1 MSTPTDEISVDIDA
15 ADAEAA
21 RIAAEKA
28 KKSANGA
35 DIPEIELETAPP
47 EPAKPPKAELSPT
60 EGIAKLQKQLDEE
73 RQARIAAENRAHEAS
88 QGEVAARTDVQKT
101 QLDLV
106 TSAIERV
113 TAANDTLENEYA
125 TAMAAQDFKA
135 AAKVQRQM
143 SDNSAKLAQLEAGKS
158 ALEKAPKPT
167 PRAATDPVEQFA
179 STLSPKSA
187 AWLRAH
193 PDCATDTRKNGRM
206 IRAHWDALDDG
217 IKADTDEYFK
227 FIENR
232 LNIGPIIA
240 QPPAENHGHS
250 DVEDPMASGAQPVN
264 GGRQAAPAA
273 PVSRS
278 SSGNGGGSRPN
289 TVTLTPSQREIAYA
303 SFPELDPKKAEIE
316 YARHVMALKKEGKL
330 S

>member
-28 KKSANGA
+28 KKAANGA
-35 DIPEIELETAPP
+35 DVPEIELETAAP

-60 EGIAKLQKQLDEE
+60 EGIAKLQKQLDDE
-73 RQARIAAENRAHEAS
+73 RSARIAAENRAHEAA

-167 PRAATDPVEQFA
+167 PRAPSDPVEKYA
-179 STLSPKSA
+179 SDLEGQWPNSA
-187 AWLRAH
+187 KWVRAH
-193 PDCATDTRKNGRM
+193 PEFVRDGLKNQQM
-206 IRAHWDALDDG
+206 IAAHQLAIARG
-217 IKADTDEYFK
+217 HKADSPEYFTS
-227 FIENR
+227 IEKTLDITPMVVR
-232 LNIGPIIA
+232 TD
-240 QPPAENHGHS
+240 PAVV
-250 DVEDPMASGAQPVN
+250 DDDPMADAARPAN

-289 TVTLTPSQREIAYA
+289 VVKLTPAEVEIAGNMGMTV
-303 SFPELDPKKAEIE
+303 EE
-316 YARHVMALKKEGKL
+316 YARNKVALKKEGKL

>member
-21 RIAAEKA
+21 RIATEKA
-28 KKSANGA
+28 KKSANGI
-35 DIPEIELETAPP
+35 DIPDIELETAPP
-47 EPAKPPKAELSPT
+47 EPARPTKTELSPT
-60 EGIAKLQKQLDEE
+60 EGIAKLQKQLDDE
-73 RQARIAAENRAHEAS
+73 RSLRVAAETRAHEAA
-88 QGEVAARTDVQKT
+88 QGEVAAKTDVQKT

-113 TAANDTLENEYA
+113 TAANDSLEGEYA
-125 TAMAAQDFKA
+125 DAMTAQDFKA

-167 PRAATDPVEQFA
+167 ARASADPVEKYAADLDGQWPNSARWVRAHPEFVRDNHKHQQMIAAHQLAMARGLKADTAEYFTSIEKTLDITPVVVRTDPVVA
-179 STLSPKSA
+179 DDDP
-187 AWLRAH
+187 
-193 PDCATDTRKNGRM
+193 ATV
-206 IRAHWDALDDG
+206 A
-217 IKADTDEYFK
+217 
-227 FIENR
+227 
-232 LNIGPIIA
+232 
-240 QPPAENHGHS
+240 
-250 DVEDPMASGAQPVN
+250 AQPVS

-289 TVTLTPSQREIAYA
+289 VVKLTPAEVEIAGNMGMTV
-303 SFPELDPKKAEIE
+303 EE
-316 YARHVMALKKEGKL
+316 YARNKVALKKEGKL

>member
-1 MSTPTDEISVDIDA
+1 MSTPTEEITVDIDA

-21 RIAAEKA
+21 RKAAEA
-28 KKSANGA
+28 SKKTANGA
-35 DIPEIELETAPP
+35 DIPEIELESVAP
-47 EPAKPPKAELSPT
+47 EPARPTKTELTPT
-60 EGIAKLQKQLDEE
+60 EGIAKLQKQLNEE
-73 RQARIAAENRAHEAS
+73 KAARIAAENRAHEAS

-113 TAANDTLENEYA
+113 TAANDTLESQYA
-125 TAMAAQDFKA
+125 DAMTAQDFKA

-167 PRAATDPVEQFA
+167 LRAAVDPVEQWISNIAPEFPR
-179 STLSPKSA
+179 SKE
-187 AWLRAH
+187 WVRAH
-193 PDCATDTRKNGRM
+193 PEFARDNHKQQQM
-206 IRAHWDALDDG
+206 IAAHQFALAKG
-217 IKADTDEYFK
+217 LKADSDDYFK
-227 FIENR
+227 SIEKT
-232 LNIGPIIA
+232 LDITA
-240 QPPAENHGHS
+240 TVVHTDPPA
-250 DVEDPMASGAQPVN
+250 DDPMADAAKPVN
-264 GGRQAAPAA
+264 GTGRQAAPAA

-289 TVTLTPSQREIAYA
+289 VVKLTPAEVEIAGNMGMTV
-303 SFPELDPKKAEIE
+303 EE
-316 YARHVMALKKEGKL
+316 YARNKVALKKEGKL

>member
-28 KKSANGA
+28 KKAGSP
-35 DIPEIELETAPP
+35 DDVPDLTVETAPP
-47 EPAKPPKAELSPT
+47 EPVKPAKTELSPT

-73 RQARIAAENRAHEAS
+73 KAGRLAAEHRANESA
-88 QGEVAARTDVQKT
+88 QREVAALTDVQKT

-113 TAANDTLENEYA
+113 TAANDTLEAQYA
-125 TAMAAQDFKA
+125 DAMTAQDFKA

-158 ALEKAPKPT
+158 ALEKAPKPVA
-167 PRAATDPVEQFA
+167 RAPSDPVEKYA
-179 STLSPKSA
+179 SDLEGQWPNSA
-187 AWLRAH
+187 RWVRAH
-193 PDCATDTRKNGRM
+193 PEFIRDNLKHQQMIAAHQLATARG
-206 IRAHWDALDDG
+206 L
-217 IKADTDEYFK
+217 KADSPEYFTS
-227 FIENR
+227 IEKTLDITPVVVR
-232 LNIGPIIA
+232 TDAPDPTGA
-240 QPPAENHGHS
+240 
-250 DVEDPMASGAQPVN
+250 DDPMAAGAQPVN

-289 TVTLTPSQREIAYA
+289 VVKLTPAEVEIAGNMGMTV
-303 SFPELDPKKAEIE
+303 EE
-316 YARHVMALKKEGKL
+316 YARNKVALKKEGKL